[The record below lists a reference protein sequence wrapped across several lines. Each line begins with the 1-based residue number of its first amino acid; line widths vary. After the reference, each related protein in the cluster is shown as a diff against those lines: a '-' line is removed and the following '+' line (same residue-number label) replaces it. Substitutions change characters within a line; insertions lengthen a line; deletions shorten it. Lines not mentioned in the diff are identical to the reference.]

1 MTIESS
7 SLGMEV
13 VDLGLCEYPR
23 AYEIQKQTVLEKR
36 RNPTFPDRLYLVE
49 HPRVF
54 TFGRK
59 SEETGHRPSPS
70 FVIERGGEAT
80 FHNPG
85 QLVAYPILSLRE
97 GERDIGY
104 YLRTLEQVVIETLQ
118 HWGIEGDRKEKAT
131 GVWVNNQTK
140 KIASIGVALKGWVTL
155 HGIALN
161 IENDLS
167 GFHEINPCGFAASVM
182 TSMKEELKE
191 KCPGFS
197 QVKEVFIREF
207 EKQFHRK
214 RLI

>member
-1 MTIESS
+1 MDH
-7 SLGMEV
+7 GMEI

-36 RNPTFPDRLYLVE
+36 KNPFFPDRLYLVE

-59 SEETGHRPSPS
+59 SKDMPARPSPS

-85 QLVAYPILSLRE
+85 QLVAYPILSLKE
-97 GERDIGY
+97 GERDIGF
-104 YLRTLEQVVIETLQ
+104 YLRTLEQVVIDTLAP
-118 HWGIEGDRKEKAT
+118 WGIEGARKEGAT
-131 GVWVNNQTK
+131 GVWVKDQSK

-161 IENDLS
+161 VENDLS
-167 GFHEINPCGFAASVM
+167 GFHEISPCGFSGAVM
-182 TSMKEELKE
+182 TSIKEELQE
-191 KCPGFS
+191 KRPSFNE
-197 QVKEVFIREF
+197 VKEVFVEEF
-207 EKQFHRK
+207 QKHFHRK
-214 RLI
+214 RLS

>member
-1 MTIESS
+1 MFLKSN
-7 SLGMEV
+7 LEV

-36 RNPTFPDRLYLVE
+36 RNPEFPDRLYLVE

-59 SEETGHRPSPS
+59 SEETAHRPSPS
-70 FVIERGGEAT
+70 FVVERGGEAT

-85 QLVAYPILSLRE
+85 QLVAYPILALKE
-97 GERDIGY
+97 GERDIGF
-104 YLRTLEQVVIETLQ
+104 YLRSLEQVVIDTLK
-118 HWGIEGDRKEKAT
+118 HWGIESDRKEKAT
-131 GVWVNNQTK
+131 GVWVKNRTR

-161 IENDLS
+161 IENDLL
-167 GFHEINPCGFAASVM
+167 GFHEINPCGFSASVM
-182 TSMKEELKE
+182 TSMKKELNE
-191 KCPGFS
+191 KCPSFS
-197 QVKEVFIREF
+197 EVKNIFVGEF
-207 EKQFHRK
+207 ESQFQRK

>member
-1 MTIESS
+1 MDH
-7 SLGMEV
+7 GMEI

-36 RNPTFPDRLYLVE
+36 KNPFFPDRLYLVE

-59 SEETGHRPSPS
+59 SKDLPVRPSPS

-85 QLVAYPILSLRE
+85 QLVAYPILSLKE
-97 GERDIGY
+97 GERDIGF
-104 YLRTLEQVVIETLQ
+104 YLRTLEQVVIDTLAP
-118 HWGIEGDRKEKAT
+118 WGIEGARKEGAT
-131 GVWVNNQTK
+131 GVWVKDQSK

-161 IENDLS
+161 VENDLS
-167 GFHEINPCGFAASVM
+167 GFHEISPCGFSGAVM
-182 TSMKEELKE
+182 TSIKEELQE
-191 KCPGFS
+191 KRPSFNE
-197 QVKEVFIREF
+197 VKEVFVEEF
-207 EKQFHRK
+207 QKHFHRK
-214 RLI
+214 RLS

>member
-1 MTIESS
+1 ME
-7 SLGMEV
+7 MEV

-36 RNPTFPDRLYLVE
+36 RNPAFPDRLYLVE

-59 SEETGHRPSPS
+59 SDQSGYRPSPS

-85 QLVAYPILSLRE
+85 QLVAYPILALQE
-97 GERDIGY
+97 GERDIGF
-104 YLRTLEQVVIETLQ
+104 YLRALEQVVIETLQ
-118 HWGIEGDRKEKAT
+118 GWGLESDRKEKAT
-131 GVWVNNQTK
+131 GVWVQNKTK

-167 GFHEINPCGFAASVM
+167 GFHEINPCGFSASVM
-182 TSMKEELKE
+182 TSMKEELQE
-191 KCPGFS
+191 KCPSFS
-197 QVKEVFIREF
+197 EVKNRLVQEF

>member
-1 MTIESS
+1 MDQ
-7 SLGMEV
+7 GMEV

-36 RNPTFPDRLYLVE
+36 KNPFFPDRLYLVE

-59 SEETGHRPSPS
+59 SKDQITRPSPS

-85 QLVAYPILSLRE
+85 QLVAYPVLSLKE
-97 GERDIGY
+97 GERDIGF
-104 YLRTLEQVVIETLQ
+104 YLRTLEQVVIDTIA
-118 HWGIEGDRKEKAT
+118 HWGLSGERKESAT
-131 GVWVNNQTK
+131 GVWVKDQTK

-161 IENDLS
+161 VDNDLS
-167 GFHEINPCGFAASVM
+167 GFHEINPCGFSAAVM
-182 TSMKEELKE
+182 TSVKEELKE
-191 KCPGFS
+191 NCPRFS
-197 QVKEVFIREF
+197 EVKAVFVEEF
-207 EKQFHRK
+207 EKHFHRK
-214 RLI
+214 RLT

>member
-1 MTIESS
+1 MSTRSD
-7 SLGMEV
+7 LEV

-23 AYEIQKQTVLEKR
+23 AYEIQKQTVQEKR
-36 RNPTFPDRLYLVE
+36 RNPLFPDRLYLVE

-59 SEETGHRPSPS
+59 SNGSHPRPSPS

-85 QLVAYPILSLRE
+85 QLVVYPVISLRE
-97 GERDIGY
+97 EERDIGY
-104 YLRTLEQVVIETLQ
+104 YLRTLEQVVMETIS
-118 HWGIEGDRKEKAT
+118 HWGILGERKEGAT

-167 GFHEINPCGFAASVM
+167 GFYEINPCGFSAGVM

-191 KCPGFS
+191 KSPSF
-197 QVKEVFIREF
+197 KEVKQVFVSEF
-207 EKQFHRK
+207 EKLFK
-214 RLI
+214 RRRLN

>member
-1 MTIESS
+1 MFSKS
-7 SLGMEV
+7 NLEV

-36 RNPTFPDRLYLVE
+36 RNPLFPDRLYLVE

-59 SEETGHRPSPS
+59 SEETAYRPSPS
-70 FVIERGGEAT
+70 FVVERGGEAT

-85 QLVAYPILSLRE
+85 QLVAYPILALKE
-97 GERDIGY
+97 GERDIGF
-104 YLRTLEQVVIETLQ
+104 YLRSLEQVVIDTLR
-118 HWGIEGDRKEKAT
+118 HWDIESGRKEKAT
-131 GVWVNNQTK
+131 GVWIKNKTK

-182 TSMKEELKE
+182 TSMKEELHE
-191 KCPGFS
+191 KCPRFS
-197 QVKEVFIREF
+197 EVKDALVQEF
-207 EKQFHRK
+207 ENQFQRK
-214 RLI
+214 RLL